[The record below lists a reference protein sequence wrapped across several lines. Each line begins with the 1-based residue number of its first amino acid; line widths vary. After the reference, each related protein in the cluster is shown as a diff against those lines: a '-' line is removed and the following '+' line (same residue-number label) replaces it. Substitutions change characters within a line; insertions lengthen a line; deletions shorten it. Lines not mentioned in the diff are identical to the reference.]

1 MMNERAPARPIK
13 GAAKKAKDFARIS
26 DIVLTVVFA
35 YLAYQQ
41 YASGGPN
48 GFWFWFWAASSVFC
62 AVAVYRSPID
72 MMWNAIHARLYKSR
86 KA

>member
-1 MMNERAPARPIK
+1 MKKDRTPVRPIK
-13 GAAKKAKDFARIS
+13 GTVKKAKDFAMIS
-26 DIVLTVVFA
+26 DIVLTIVFA

-41 YASGGPN
+41 FAQNGAG
-48 GFWFWFWAASSVFC
+48 GFWFWLWTACAVFC

-72 MMWNAIHARLYKSR
+72 MMWNTVQARLYASR